1 MSVFT
6 FSSGSHCSFLFWI
19 VTCLQCLV
27 FSLTVLDCD
36 YLCHVIQL
44 LTSPNCPLVY
54 KLSKEG
60 KDICVWS
67 AIYLFSQCF
76 LVINSAV
83 AGQMKVS
90 EALELVLKNSSL
102 LEAFQQSS
110 LVTSGQKY
118 EKPLESTK

>member
-1 MSVFT
+1 M
-6 FSSGSHCSFLFWI
+6 
-19 VTCLQCLV
+19 

-54 KLSKEG
+54 KLSKKG

-67 AIYLFSQCF
+67 AIYLFSQ
-76 LVINSAV
+76 INSAV

-90 EALELVLKNSSL
+90 EALELVLKKKFITRSVST
-102 LEAFQQSS
+102 QSS
-110 LVTSGQKY
+110 MVTSGGQKF
-118 EKPLESTK
+118 EKQLESTTFNELLHYDFPLYRAELTASVL